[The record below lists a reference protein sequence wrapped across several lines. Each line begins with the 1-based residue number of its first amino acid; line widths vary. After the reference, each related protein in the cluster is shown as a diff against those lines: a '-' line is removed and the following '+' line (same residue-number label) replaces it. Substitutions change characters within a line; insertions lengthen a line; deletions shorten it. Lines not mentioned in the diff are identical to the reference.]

1 MTADRTRNALIN
13 RISAV
18 GLCVHEAAL
27 FLDTHPTDRDALEFF
42 RMRRNELCALV
53 KEYENKYG
61 PMTAFA
67 DPADGSWSWTDGPW
81 PWQNECMCS
90 GRAR

>member
-27 FLDTHPTDRDALEFF
+27 FLDTHPTDRDALRVFPYAE
-42 RMRRNELCALV
+42 
-53 KEYENKYG
+53 K
-61 PMTAFA
+61 
-67 DPADGSWSWTDGPW
+67 
-81 PWQNECMCS
+81 
-90 GRAR
+90 RAVRSCKRI